1 MTVEFH
7 RAIPILRMFDVEK
20 AKQFYVN
27 FLGFKIDWE
36 HRFDAEAPLYV
47 QISRG
52 NLIFHLSEHHGDGS
66 PGTTVF
72 VVLGGL
78 RAFHQEISAKGYR
91 FFRPQIQRVPW
102 NADLMEV
109 QDPFG
114 NRIRFN
120 EYGPAKES
128 GRQVQTG
135 KKVQKKNARKPAGSR
150 P

>member
-1 MTVEFH
+1 MAEFH
-7 RAIPILRMFDVEK
+7 RTIPILRMFDVEK
-20 AKQFYVN
+20 AKQFYVG

-36 HRFDAEAPLYV
+36 HRFDADAPLYL

-52 NLIFHLSEHHGDGS
+52 NLMFHLSEHHGDGT

-72 VVLGGL
+72 VVLDGL
-78 RAFHQEISAKGYR
+78 RKFHQEISAKGYR
-91 FFRPQIQRVPW
+91 FFRPQIHRVPW

-120 EYGPAKES
+120 EYGPAKKPR
-128 GRQVQTG
+128 RQAQTG

-150 P
+150 S